1 MGNTGRQCGRELL
14 TSHIQYFQR
23 RVVGMAGRGDK
34 NKWNSFQYFTKT
46 EAGQWVTSVELF
58 TRKLLSS
65 SSSRPHHHHCK
76 DSEQLLTALT
86 SFPRAEQCS
95 LHYLHSASACIS
107 CGADDTATR
116 KYVSHILHILYLV
129 FLANSR
135 YNNCLYLQ
143 ISHLPRSCDNSGSI
157 CLHCL
162 GTVIVIVFIIFMIF
176 TKTIRRQSAASA
188 WPLAAKTRV
197 HTLPQYKDKLNI
209 YRVSQK
215 KDDS

>member
-1 MGNTGRQCGRELL
+1 
-14 TSHIQYFQR
+14 
-23 RVVGMAGRGDK
+23 MAGRGDK

-65 SSSRPHHHHCK
+65 SSSSSRPHHHHCK
-76 DSEQLLTALT
+76 DSEQLLTGLT

-95 LHYLHSASACIS
+95 LHYLHSASACTS
-107 CGADDTATR
+107 CRADDTATR

-143 ISHLPRSCDNSGSI
+143 TVDCHLPRSCDNSGSI

-162 GTVIVIVFIIFMIF
+162 GTVIVTVFIIFMIF

-188 WPLAAKTRV
+188 WPLPRQESIHYRSTRI
-197 HTLPQYKDKLNI
+197 N
-209 YRVSQK
+209 
-215 KDDS
+215 